1 MLFSLLPRTGPS
13 QPAHLMAW
21 NLARNCLSL
30 GSAQAEHRHLQLK
43 CFTVSATNELP
54 LLGVSTGRT
63 STSKHIIFQVL
74 RQLDWTDLVL
84 LQTHWTFPELT
95 WTGTALT
102 DWTYPGLTWTYPGL
116 TWTYPGLTWLTD
128 PFLDWPKLV
137 LLLNFWTYPGL
148 NWTGTG
154 YRYWLTEP
162 ILDWPELILIL
173 TEWTYPGLTW
183 TNTDSNWLNLSWT
196 DLNLY
201 CYWLTEPILDW
212 PELILLLTDWTYPGL
227 TWTCTGWAACPVA
240 PGRCVAYSE
249 VRSSW

>member
-54 LLGVSTGRT
+54 LLGVSIGRT

-84 LQTHWTFPELT
+84 LQTHWTFPEL
-95 WTGTALT
+95 
-102 DWTYPGLTWTYPGL
+102 
-116 TWTYPGLTWLTD
+116 
-128 PFLDWPKLV
+128 V
-137 LLLNFWTYPGL
+137 LL
-148 NWTGTG
+148 
-154 YRYWLTEP
+154 WLTEL
-162 ILDWPELILIL
+162 ILDWPELILDWPDWLIL
-173 TEWTYPGLTW
+173 SWTDLNLYCYWISEPILDWIELVPGTA
-183 TNTDSNWLNLSWT
+183 TDWLNLSWT

-201 CYWLTEPILDW
+201 WYWLNEPILD
-212 PELILLLTDWTYPGL
+212 
-227 TWTCTGWAACPVA
+227 
-240 PGRCVAYSE
+240 
-249 VRSSW
+249 